1 MTICR
6 LINGILFLLDA
17 LIILGCDARVSVES
31 YKDLVEYFNGKGRY
45 PRFEN
50 SELIFGD
57 TINAEKRRILKF
69 DSIGNAVRIYRK
81 AAYRSKDDPDAIV
94 YFMYGLSKEDAILNE
109 VRIRSFKRDTLI
121 GDYLIINLDK
131 DRSIIYDYWF
141 EEPTLI
147 VEARNTSKATH
158 YSYFRFHEGQIVNTT
173 FVPDTLFR
181 RTDLVP
187 ELGSMVRIYDD
198 FGDKLLRIGDQEI
211 NVRGKIIQRFRGED
225 CRDHM
230 IVELIDSLLGYK
242 FLLVDYQ
249 LNATT
254 SVSGLQNDRLIEGR
268 EACLKTSG
276 KPESEAEKIKEKAYI
291 DYE

>member
-1 MTICR
+1 MIR
-6 LINGILFLLDA
+6 LINGVLFLLVVI
-17 LIILGCDARVSVES
+17 IILGCEATVKEEKL
-31 YKDLVEYFNGKGRY
+31 KDLFEYFNGKGRY
-45 PRFEN
+45 PRFTN

-57 TINAEKRRILKF
+57 TINAEKRKVLKL
-69 DSIGNAVRIYRK
+69 DSIGNEVRIYRK
-81 AAYRSKDDPDAIV
+81 AAYRITADPDAII

-147 VEARNTSKATH
+147 VEAKNTSKAKH
-158 YSYFRFHEGQIVNTT
+158 YSYYRLHGGQIINTT

-181 RTDLVP
+181 RTVLFP
-187 ELGSMVRIYDD
+187 ELGTMVRIYDD
-198 FGDKLLRIGDQEI
+198 FDDKVLRIGDQEI
-211 NVRGKIIQRFRGED
+211 SVRGKIIQRFRGED

-230 IVELIDSLLGYK
+230 IVELADSLLGYK

-254 SVSGLQNDRLIEGR
+254 SLSGLQNDRLVEGR

-276 KPESEAEKIKEKAYI
+276 RPEGEAEEIKEKAYI